1 MPRPSRK
8 QAILEALAAELERK
22 PGDRITTAALARAVG
37 VSEAALYRHFPS
49 KARMFEGL
57 IGFAEETVFTR
68 INQILVEVPDTES
81 RTARVLYLLL
91 GFADKNPGITR
102 VLLGDAL
109 VGERERLHER
119 VQQFF
124 ERIDLQLRQIL
135 REAALRQDTLLRV
148 SPEAGAGL
156 MTAFIEGR
164 MQQFVRSRFEQPSID
179 AWEADW
185 SVLRHGVFEAVGAA
199 ELAISREA
207 PRGSSHESR

>member
-8 QAILEALAAELERK
+8 QAILEALADQLEK
-22 PGDRITTAALARAVG
+22 HPGDRITTAALARAVG

-57 IGFAEETVFTR
+57 IGFAEESVFAR
-68 INQILVEVPDTES
+68 INQILGEERGT
-81 RTARVLYLLL
+81 RARVAKVVYLLL
-91 GFADKNPGITR
+91 GFADRNPGITR

-109 VGERERLHER
+109 VGERERLHDR

-135 REAALRQDTLLRV
+135 REAALRRDVELRTT
-148 SPEAGAGL
+148 PEAAAAL
-156 MTAFIEGR
+156 LTAFVEGR
-164 MQQFVRSRFEQPSID
+164 MQQFLRSRFASGSLA

-185 SVLRHGVFEAVGAA
+185 AVLSRGLFDEAD
-199 ELAISREA
+199 
-207 PRGSSHESR
+207 

>member
-8 QAILEALAAELERK
+8 QAILEALAGELEQH

-57 IGFAEETVFTR
+57 IGFAEESVFAR
-68 INQILVEVPDTES
+68 INQILQDERSTRERV
-81 RTARVLYLLL
+81 ARVLYLLL
-91 GFADKNPGITR
+91 GFSDRNPGITR

-109 VGERERLHER
+109 VGERERLHDR

-124 ERIDLQLRQIL
+124 ERLDLQLRQVL
-135 REAALRQDTLLRV
+135 REAALRQDAELLCA
-148 SPEAGAGL
+148 PEAAAGML
-156 MTAFIEGR
+156 TAYVEGR
-164 MQQFVRSRFEQPSID
+164 MQQFLRSRFQRPSLA

-185 SVLRHGVFEAVGAA
+185 AVLSRGLFAEA
-199 ELAISREA
+199 
-207 PRGSSHESR
+207 

>member
-8 QAILEALAAELERK
+8 QAILEALANELEQH

-57 IGFAEETVFTR
+57 IGFAEESVFAR
-68 INQILVEVPDTES
+68 INQILSEEKNTQV
-81 RTARVLYLLL
+81 RVANVVFLLL
-91 GFADKNPGITR
+91 GFSDRNPGITR
-102 VLLGDAL
+102 ILLGDAL

-135 REAALRQDTLLRV
+135 REAQLREDASLRTT
-148 SPEAGAGL
+148 PEAGAAL
-156 MTAFIEGR
+156 LTVFVEGR
-164 MQQFVRSRFEQPSID
+164 MQQFLRSRFSEASLS
-179 AWEADW
+179 AWDADW
-185 SVLRHGVFEAVGAA
+185 SVISHGLFD
-199 ELAISREA
+199 
-207 PRGSSHESR
+207 PT

>member
-1 MPRPSRK
+1 VPRRSRK
-8 QAILEALAAELERK
+8 QEILEALAKELENH

-57 IGFAEETVFTR
+57 IGFAEETVFVR
-68 INQILVEVPDTES
+68 INQILAEVPATEL
-81 RTARVLYLLL
+81 RIAKVVFLML

-109 VGERERLHER
+109 VGERERLHDR

-135 REAALRQDTLLRV
+135 RESALRQDSSLRV
-148 SPEAGAGL
+148 GAESGAAL
-156 MTAFIEGR
+156 LTAYIEGR
-164 MQQFVRSRFEQPSID
+164 MQQFVRSRFSRPLLT

-185 SVLRHGVFEAVGAA
+185 TVLRHGLFGEAAVQSNPDEVA
-199 ELAISREA
+199 
-207 PRGSSHESR
+207 

>member
-8 QAILEALAAELERK
+8 QAILEALANELEQH

-57 IGFAEETVFTR
+57 IGFAEESVFAR
-68 INQILVEVPDTES
+68 INQILEEEKNTQRRAAKVI
-81 RTARVLYLLL
+81 YLLL
-91 GFADKNPGITR
+91 GFADRNPGITR
-102 VLLGDAL
+102 ILLGGAL

-124 ERIDLQLRQIL
+124 ERIDVQLRQIL
-135 REAALRQDTLLRV
+135 REAQLRQDASLRT
-148 SPEAGAGL
+148 SPEEAAAL
-156 MTAFIEGR
+156 LTAFVEGR
-164 MQQFVRSRFEQPSID
+164 MQQFLRSRFSKPSLS

-185 SVLRHGVFEAVGAA
+185 GVLSHGLFD
-199 ELAISREA
+199 
-207 PRGSSHESR
+207 PD

>member
-8 QAILEALAAELERK
+8 QAILEALAAELERH

-57 IGFAEETVFTR
+57 IGFAEESVFVR
-68 INQILVEVPDTES
+68 INQILTEVQDTET
-81 RTARVLYLLL
+81 RVARVLYLLL

-102 VLLGDAL
+102 ILLGDAL

-124 ERIDLQLRQIL
+124 ERVDLQLRQIL
-135 REAALRQDTLLRV
+135 RESALRKDATLRV
-148 SPEAGAGL
+148 GPEAGAAL
-156 MTAFIEGR
+156 MTAFVEGR
-164 MQQFVRSRFEQPSID
+164 MQQFVRSRFERPSID
-179 AWEADW
+179 AWESDW
-185 SVLRHGVFEAVGAA
+185 AVLRHGLFDAA
-199 ELAISREA
+199 ATTAMAETSV
-207 PRGSSHESR
+207 

>member
-8 QAILEALAAELERK
+8 QAILEALAAELERH

-57 IGFAEETVFTR
+57 IGFAEESVFVR
-68 INQILVEVPDTES
+68 INQILTEVQGTEA
-81 RTARVLYLLL
+81 RVARVLYLLL

-102 VLLGDAL
+102 ILLGDAL

-135 REAALRQDTLLRV
+135 RESALRKDAVLRV
-148 SPEAGAGL
+148 GPEAGAAL
-156 MTAFIEGR
+156 MTAFVEGR
-164 MQQFVRSRFEQPSID
+164 MQQFVRSRFERPSID
-179 AWEADW
+179 AWESDW
-185 SVLRHGVFEAVGAA
+185 AVLRHGLFDAA
-199 ELAISREA
+199 PTTHTAETSD
-207 PRGSSHESR
+207 

>member
-8 QAILEALAAELERK
+8 QAILEALASELERH

-57 IGFAEETVFTR
+57 IGFAEESVFAR
-68 INQILVEVPDTES
+68 INQILGEVQATEG
-81 RTARVLYLLL
+81 RVAKVMYLLL

-102 VLLGDAL
+102 ILLGDAL

-124 ERIDLQLRQIL
+124 ERLDLQLRQIL
-135 REAALRQDTLLRV
+135 RESALRQDARLRV
-148 SPEAGAGL
+148 SPEAGAAL
-156 MTAFIEGR
+156 LTAFVEGR
-164 MQQFVRSRFEQPSID
+164 MQQFVRSRFERPSLD
-179 AWEADW
+179 AWDADW
-185 SVLRHGVFEAVGAA
+185 SVLRYGLFDAGRVAVNPGAGGPGAA
-199 ELAISREA
+199 A
-207 PRGSSHESR
+207 

>member
-1 MPRPSRK
+1 MKQGMPRPSRK
-8 QAILEALAAELERK
+8 QAILEALANELEQH

-57 IGFAEETVFTR
+57 ISFAEESVFAR
-68 INQILVEVPDTES
+68 INQILDEEKNTQV
-81 RTARVLYLLL
+81 RTARVVFLLL
-91 GFADKNPGITR
+91 GFSDRNPGITR

-135 REAALRQDTLLRV
+135 REAELRQDADLRAT
-148 SPEAGAGL
+148 PEAAAAL
-156 MTAFIEGR
+156 LTAFIEGR
-164 MQQFVRSRFEQPSID
+164 MQQFLRSRFTRSSLS
-179 AWEADW
+179 AWEDDW
-185 SVLRHGVFEAVGAA
+185 QLLSHGLFNPA
-199 ELAISREA
+199 
-207 PRGSSHESR
+207 

>member
-8 QAILEALAAELERK
+8 QAILEALAGELERH

-57 IGFAEETVFTR
+57 IGFAEETVFAR
-68 INQILVEVPDTES
+68 INQILADEKQTE
-81 RTARVLYLLL
+81 ARVAKVVYLLL
-91 GFADKNPGITR
+91 GFADRNPGITR

-135 REAALRQDTLLRV
+135 REAQLRQDTALRTSAESAAALL
-148 SPEAGAGL
+148 
-156 MTAFIEGR
+156 TAFVEGR
-164 MQQFVRSRFEQPSID
+164 MQQFLRSRFSQPALA
-179 AWEADW
+179 AWESDW
-185 SVLRHGVFEAVGAA
+185 AVLRYGLFAEASEGPVEG
-199 ELAISREA
+199 LL
-207 PRGSSHESR
+207 

>member
-8 QAILEALAAELERK
+8 QAILEALADELEQH
-22 PGDRITTAALARAVG
+22 PGDRVTTAALARAVG

-57 IGFAEETVFTR
+57 IGFAEETVFAR
-68 INQILVEVPDTES
+68 VNQILADEKNTQV
-81 RTARVLYLLL
+81 RIARVIYLLL

-124 ERIDLQLRQIL
+124 ERIEVQLRQIL
-135 REAALRQDTLLRV
+135 REAQLRQDAHLRAT
-148 SPEAGAGL
+148 PEAAAAL
-156 MTAFIEGR
+156 LTAFVEGR
-164 MQQFVRSRFEQPSID
+164 MQQFVRSRFTQVSLD

-185 SVLRHGVFEAVGAA
+185 SVLSHGLFDPA
-199 ELAISREA
+199 
-207 PRGSSHESR
+207 

>member
-8 QAILEALAAELERK
+8 QAILEALAGELEQH

-57 IGFAEETVFTR
+57 IGFAEESVFAR
-68 INQILVEVPDTES
+68 INQILQDERNTQARV
-81 RTARVLYLLL
+81 ARVLYLLL
-91 GFADKNPGITR
+91 GFSDRNPGITR

-124 ERIDLQLRQIL
+124 ERLDLQLRQIL
-135 REAALRQDTLLRV
+135 REAALRQDAELLS
-148 SPEAGAGL
+148 SPEAAAGML
-156 MTAFIEGR
+156 TAYVEGR
-164 MQQFVRSRFEQPSID
+164 MQQFLRSRFQRPSLM
-179 AWEADW
+179 AWETDW
-185 SVLRHGVFEAVGAA
+185 AVLSRGLFAEGRPAARTPGA
-199 ELAISREA
+199 
-207 PRGSSHESR
+207 